1 MLAFTQVLCTWFFS
15 SLLITSPSTLGRLR
29 EFYFSAQ
36 CSSIWIWF
44 YFLGSSSLWCF
55 SYINDYQIMEISF
68 TVLLLRSS
76 STRDIV
82 ISFHLSAVVEA
93 ENLAIWLLHD
103 ILSWICIWVLLCK
116 PDIWRSDR
124 PSYHNYTVSSQ
135 LFSFINDS
143 LLPSSQACVLL
154 TMLNEW
160 ALKNSKLFMSQSIY
174 KSWMMPSLRLNLTW

>member
-1 MLAFTQVLCTWFFS
+1 MLAFTQVLSTWFFS
-15 SLLITSPSTLGRLR
+15 SLLITSPSTLGRLC

-44 YFLGSSSLWCF
+44 YFLGSSSLWCV

-82 ISFHLSAVVEA
+82 ISFHLLAVVEA
-93 ENLAIWLLHD
+93 ENLAICD
-103 ILSWICIWVLLCK
+103 ILTWICIWVLLCM

-143 LLPSSQACVLL
+143 LLPSSQARVLL

-160 ALKNSKLFMSQSIY
+160 ALKNSKLFMSQSI
-174 KSWMMPSLRLNLTW
+174 